1 MWDQLSKHLN
11 GTKPGT
17 FLGWCVKLIFFRQLT
32 RNDRGLYMLCYNCS
46 LLRISINDI
55 FCRLFWIFLFQ
66 ARPHDTAPTPPPSHQ
81 NANYVIVRQ
90 FIAQT
95 SDQLTVYEGELVT
108 LERADPDW
116 AYGKLSSFYKFY
128 RFFFKSIDL
137 SLSVKTFRNGRIE
150 SGWVP
155 APFLLP
161 REIQHEA
168 FRQHQASPK
177 RQVSLFEE
185 PWYHGRITR
194 VESQRLL
201 ESGIAGSFLG
211 PGYYL
216 LMIWKI
222 FSENK
227 NNR

>member
-128 RFFFKSIDL
+128 RFFFQVDW
-137 SLSVKTFRNGRIE
+137 SL
-150 SGWVP
+150 
-155 APFLLP
+155 A
-161 REIQHEA
+161 
-168 FRQHQASPK
+168 
-177 RQVSLFEE
+177 
-185 PWYHGRITR
+185 
-194 VESQRLL
+194 
-201 ESGIAGSFLG
+201 
-211 PGYYL
+211 
-216 LMIWKI
+216 
-222 FSENK
+222 FSENFPK
-227 NNR
+227 RKDRIRLGPRALFASSRNSARGLPTASSIA